1 MCYCLFYSPTK
12 VMLGSCLLSKPVG
25 RSEDLGGGV
34 EVWFGHFQS
43 LRLGWKPFLN
53 VDATQRAFMKS
64 GLVHEIMAAMFRAGV
79 GERLNDHDYGDFH
92 KKIAT
97 LKVIDTN

>member
-1 MCYCLFYSPTK
+1 
-12 VMLGSCLLSKPVG
+12 MLGSCLLSSPMG
-25 RSEDLGGGV
+25 RATDLGGGV

-53 VDATQRAFMKS
+53 VDATQRAFLKS
-64 GLVHEIMAAMFRAGV
+64 GLVHVIMADMFQRSIGASL
-79 GERLNDHDYGDFH
+79 EHWEYSDFS

-97 LKVIDTN
+97 LKVLKIIVCLS

>member
-1 MCYCLFYSPTK
+1 MCYCLFYSPNK

-53 VDATQRAFMKS
+53 VDATQRAFLKS
-64 GLVHEIMAAMFRAGV
+64 GLVHVIMADMFRARPGD
-79 GERLNDHDYGDFH
+79 RLDDRDYGDFH

-97 LKVIDTN
+97 LKV

>member
-1 MCYCLFYSPTK
+1 VLLNSRSK

-25 RSEDLGGGV
+25 RSEEIGGGV

-53 VDATQRAFMKS
+53 VDVTQRAFLKS
-64 GLVHEIMAAMFRAGV
+64 GKVHDIMAEMYGIRTGDRLDDRA
-79 GERLNDHDYGDFH
+79 NKDFSQ
-92 KKIAT
+92 KIAN
-97 LKVIDTN
+97 LKVYNLNFG